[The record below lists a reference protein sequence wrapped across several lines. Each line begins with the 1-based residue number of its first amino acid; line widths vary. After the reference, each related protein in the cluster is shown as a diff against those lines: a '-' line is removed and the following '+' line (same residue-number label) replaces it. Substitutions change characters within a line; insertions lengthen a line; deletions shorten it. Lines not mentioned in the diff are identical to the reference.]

1 MDEEIGSR
9 TKVSFFFS
17 YELIF
22 DSLTLD
28 RRISREYRKQRDS
41 ILSMKLNSVLQL
53 VRLIVNVYM
62 LR

>member
-1 MDEEIGSR
+1 MGEEIGSR